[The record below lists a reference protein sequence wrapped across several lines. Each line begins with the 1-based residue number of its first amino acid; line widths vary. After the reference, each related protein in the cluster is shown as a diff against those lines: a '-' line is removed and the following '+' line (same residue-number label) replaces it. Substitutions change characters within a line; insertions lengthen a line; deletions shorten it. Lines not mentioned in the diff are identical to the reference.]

1 MRIITR
7 SSLIGQMG
15 NVGQSNYAAAKAG
28 LIAFTKSAAQELA
41 RYNITV
47 NAMCPGFIET
57 AIVLALSDEVKESL
71 IAKIPLGRFG
81 KPEEVATFMRY
92 LVTAGQWITGQQL
105 NPNGG
110 MYMY

>member
-1 MRIITR
+1 
-7 SSLIGQMG
+7 
-15 NVGQSNYAAAKAG
+15 
-28 LIAFTKSAAQELA
+28 TKSAAQELA

-57 AIVLALSDEVKESL
+57 DMVLALSDEVKEAL

-81 KPEEVATFMRY
+81 RPEEVATFVRY
-92 LVTAGQWITGQQL
+92 LVTEGNWITGQQL

-110 MYMY
+110 MYM